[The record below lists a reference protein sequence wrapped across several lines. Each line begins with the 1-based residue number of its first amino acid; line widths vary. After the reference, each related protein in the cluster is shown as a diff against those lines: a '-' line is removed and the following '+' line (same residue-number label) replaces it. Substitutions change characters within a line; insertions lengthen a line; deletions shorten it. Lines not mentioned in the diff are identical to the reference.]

1 MKVSVCMAAYRGER
15 YIGEQIRSILS
26 ELRQGD
32 ELLVSDDAPGGET
45 ERIVRAFAQTDAR
58 VRYLRGEGKGV
69 VRNFERVLTA
79 AAGDV
84 LFLSDQD
91 DVWLPG
97 KVDAVLRE
105 IENGAC
111 LVVHDARVV
120 DESLQTIAPS
130 FFALRHSR
138 AGFLRNFLRNSYMGC
153 CMALTRPVLERAL
166 PFPPDLP
173 MHDQWLGLAAEKY
186 GRTCFLPQPY
196 LLYRQH
202 GGNVTGGKTTFSQKV
217 RWRIALMRALFR

>member
-45 ERIVRAFAQTDAR
+45 ERIVRTFAQTDAR

-217 RWRIALMRALFR
+217 RWRIALLRALFR